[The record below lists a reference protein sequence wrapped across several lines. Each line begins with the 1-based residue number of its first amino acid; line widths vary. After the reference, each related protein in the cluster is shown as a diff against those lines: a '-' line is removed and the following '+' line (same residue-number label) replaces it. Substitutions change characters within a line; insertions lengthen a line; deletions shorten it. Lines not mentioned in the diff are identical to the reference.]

1 MNFWSE
7 KMFYIKYHILS
18 LPTKFDSNR
27 LVISENNK
35 MGKVYRRRLRQTQS
49 NDKSLHDPSGH
60 VDQSCSFEID
70 INNVREYRRGNQK
83 WTIQRKYQHWVHKTQ
98 DEDKQN
104 KNTFFCVLPYF
115 LSLYKYVYSKISINE
130 NRLLIPIILLCFFLF
145 CLFKIPFSVFYWPL
159 CAKC

>member
-1 MNFWSE
+1 
-7 KMFYIKYHILS
+7 
-18 LPTKFDSNR
+18 
-27 LVISENNK
+27 

-145 CLFKIPFSVFYWPL
+145 CLFKIPFSVFY
-159 CAKC
+159 